1 MIFNRQSAIEVS
13 VADSGI
19 GIKPEDQERVF
30 GEFEQVDSSYARQQ
44 EGTGLG
50 LALTRRLVGLHG
62 GGIWVES
69 KGEGKGST
77 FTFVIPIEALEREGE
92 VSIEPE
98 EPLPFRPDVD
108 DSRPLVLVVEDDL
121 QASELISHYL
131 SEAGY
136 GVAHAF
142 DGEQAIKMAWELRPY
157 AITLDIVLPNKDGWE
172 VLAELK
178 SLPETKDIP
187 VVIVST
193 VDNRLFGLSLGAIE
207 YFVKPMNK
215 EQLIETLRKAWP
227 ALGKEEIT
235 VLVVDDEPRTV
246 ELLTDMLQ
254 IEGFTVLQAY
264 GGQQGVDLAIEKH
277 PDFIILDLMMPEV
290 SGFDVVQQLRAHP
303 EAMDIPIMI
312 YTFKDLT
319 AEDRRKLEGH
329 VQAIASKSASGKEDL
344 LQELERLG
352 RIRKAKG

>member
-1 MIFNRQSAIEVS
+1 M
-13 VADSGI
+13 DST
-19 GIKPEDQERVF
+19 
-30 GEFEQVDSSYARQQ
+30 YARQQ
-44 EGTGLG
+44 QGTGLG
-50 LALTRRLVGLHG
+50 LALTRKLVELHG

-77 FTFVIPIEALEREGE
+77 FTFVIPIKALEREGE
-92 VSIEPE
+92 VAIEPE
-98 EPLPFRPDVD
+98 EPLPSRPDVD

-121 QASELISHYL
+121 QASELISLYL

-142 DGEQAIKMAWELRPY
+142 DGEQAIQMARELRLY
-157 AITLDIVLPNKDGWE
+157 AITLDIILPKKDGWE

-193 VDNRLFGLSLGAIE
+193 VDNRLFGLNLGAIE
-207 YFVKPMNK
+207 YLVKPVNK
-215 EQLIETLRKAWP
+215 QELIEAVRKIGAV
-227 ALGKEEIT
+227 T

-246 ELLTDMLQ
+246 EMLTDILQ
-254 IEGFTVLQAY
+254 AEGFTVLQAY
-264 GGQQGVDLAIEKH
+264 GGRQGVDLAIEKH
-277 PDFIILDLMMPEV
+277 PDLIILDLMMPEV
-290 SGFDVVQQLRAHP
+290 SGFDVVEQLRAHP
-303 EAMDIPIMI
+303 EAVEIPIMI

-319 AEDRRKLEGH
+319 AEDRQRLNSH
-329 VQAIASKSASGKEDL
+329 VQAIACKSASGKKDL

-352 RIRKAKG
+352 RIRKQKG